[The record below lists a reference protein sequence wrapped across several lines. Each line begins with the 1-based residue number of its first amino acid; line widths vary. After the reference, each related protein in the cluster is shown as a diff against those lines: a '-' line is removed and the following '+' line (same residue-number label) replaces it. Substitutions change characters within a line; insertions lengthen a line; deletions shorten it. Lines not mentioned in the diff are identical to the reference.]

1 MHPEYPEYRP
11 PSQRDLDRASLRRI
25 LFASVI
31 GTTIEFFEYQLP
43 DLAALLRWGCWTGSN
58 VLMERYLEF

>member
-25 LFASVI
+25 LFWLALAV
-31 GTTIEFFEYQLP
+31 GLA
-43 DLAALLRWGCWTGSN
+43 LAAVVVGLLDG
-58 VLMERYLEF
+58 